1 MKASCKGYVTLFVFY
16 LSLNER
22 GSYKIGC
29 LISKKYLEVQLLAIF
44 STWRY

>member
-29 LISKKYLEVQLLAIF
+29 LISKKYLEVLTF
-44 STWRY
+44 GYF